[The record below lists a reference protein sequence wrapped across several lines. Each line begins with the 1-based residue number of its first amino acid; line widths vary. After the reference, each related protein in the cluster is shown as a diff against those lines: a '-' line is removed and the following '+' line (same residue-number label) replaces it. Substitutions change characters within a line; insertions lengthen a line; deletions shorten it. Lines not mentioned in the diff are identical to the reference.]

1 MVFAC
6 YQSQLSMREMRDQ
19 GYLSTDSGAC
29 PVRPSLPQACSAYGT
44 ARQMHVP
51 SVMRTLLSLLIF
63 TTHGHARQMHPPVAE
78 HVLVTGM
85 AFLELF

>member
-29 PVRPSLPQACSAYGT
+29 PVRPSLPQACSADGT
-44 ARQMHVP
+44 CTADAGASARGGARPRH
-51 SVMRTLLSLLIF
+51 L
-63 TTHGHARQMHPPVAE
+63 HGFSTAFLQFFR
-78 HVLVTGM
+78 
-85 AFLELF
+85 AFLELL